1 LTIELLVNDPE
12 QGRVAVIERSVEIT
26 FTMRT

>member
-1 LTIELLVNDPE
+1 LKIELFVNDPK
-12 QGRVAVIERSVEIT
+12 QGHVAVIERSLEIT